1 MSVMLGVGE
10 VAPKQRILIYKKKK
24 NIISLFSLE
33 DRRNEVHE

>member
-10 VAPKQRILIYKKKK
+10 VAPKQCILIYKKK

-33 DRRNEVHE
+33 DWRNEVHE